1 MDTLDIAPTEGSAF
15 PWILEHLLAYPGT
28 YEIPLRTM
36 YTNNVLAAQTNR
48 PATPGSSSNTSP
60 NSPLPPQFPRNN
72 NNNRQS
78 SATQAATAQFKSSLM
93 EQIAYLPSQPFSLP
107 PSFITS
113 FVRRCFT
120 EDLCLVDFTQA
131 LTALDYLKDLET
143 RRKRELSFALRRLK
157 INVDAI
163 DLERDDLAKRSP
175 SIAEWISSMED
186 KERKVEALYT
196 QVYIGLRRWTLIN
209 EMRLSPFSKP
219 NCIAMLNTLYP
230 PAPSLPPTPQLTP
243 TILTSQRN
251 AFFRYIQAVERNGK
265 AVLANL
271 ENQSRRPNEPNGWPV
286 VREIVDKYLRT
297 ANTVIDEC
305 VAVKSAAD
313 LEPAS
318 ERSGRR
324 ADSGVSFASN
334 DRPSTSTGRSS
345 LNTDKPLPASPR
357 QPPCPPTPSKTRG
370 STLERIAREIRRIK
384 SRSAENRAKDDV
396 EGNAA
401 AGLDKKRSLKKMKST
416 SALGRAGSEKK
427 GYHSRGGSGERNG
440 LGLYEID
447 DAKRE
452 QLIKEAV
459 ASRGKENRPPVGET
473 RPAPV
478 ERPIMPGQL
487 GSFGPGRAELM

>member
-1 MDTLDIAPTEGSAF
+1 
-15 PWILEHLLAYPGT
+15 
-28 YEIPLRTM
+28 M
-36 YTNNVLAAQTNR
+36 YTNNVLAQTNR
-48 PATPGSSSNTSP
+48 PSTAGSSSNNSP
-60 NSPLPPQFPRNN
+60 NTPLPPQFPGINS
-72 NNNRQS
+72 NNRQS
-78 SATQAATAQFKSSLM
+78 TATQAATEHFKSSLM
-93 EQIAYLPSQPFSLP
+93 EQIAYLPAQPFSLP

-143 RRKRELSFALRRLK
+143 RRKRELSAALRRLN
-157 INVDAI
+157 INVEAI
-163 DLERDDLAKRSP
+163 DVERHDLAKRSP
-175 SIAEWISSMED
+175 AIAEWISSMED
-186 KERKVEALYT
+186 KERRVEALYT

-209 EMRLSPFSKP
+209 EMRLVPFSKP

-230 PAPSLPPTPQLTP
+230 PTPTFPPTPQLTP

-265 AVLANL
+265 GVLANL
-271 ENQSRRPNEPNGWPV
+271 EQQSRRPHEPNGWPV

-305 VAVKSAAD
+305 GAVHTAEDLDPAAGGK
-313 LEPAS
+313 P
-318 ERSGRR
+318 GRR
-324 ADSGVSFASN
+324 ADSGVSFAST

-357 QPPCPPTPSKTRG
+357 QQQQQQQPQQQPPCPPTPSKSRG

-384 SRSAENRAKDDV
+384 ARSAENRAKDDA
-396 EGNAA
+396 EGHRNAA
-401 AGLDKKRSLKKMKST
+401 AGLDKKRSLKTMKSA

-427 GYHSRGGSGERNG
+427 GSHSRGHSGERTG
-440 LGLYEID
+440 LGLCEID

-452 QLIKEAV
+452 QLIREAV
-459 ASRGKENRPPVGET
+459 ASRGKENRPPAGEARVGPGPG
-473 RPAPV
+473 PA